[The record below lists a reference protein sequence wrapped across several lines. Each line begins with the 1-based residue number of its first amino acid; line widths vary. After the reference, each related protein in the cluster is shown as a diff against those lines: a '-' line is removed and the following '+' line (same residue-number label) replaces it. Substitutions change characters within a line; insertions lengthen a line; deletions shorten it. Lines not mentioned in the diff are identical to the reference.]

1 MSKPISLS
9 AVLAD
14 LKNGMTRKAINEKYE
29 LNPLSAK
36 ALWGNEKLKNKKPAK
51 YVLDIEIV
59 DDVQVEYLDEDIT
72 RHPKSST
79 IKQ

>member
-36 ALWGNEKLKNKKPAK
+36 ALWRNEKLKNKKSAK

-59 DDVQVEYLDEDIT
+59 DDVEVKYLDEDVT
-72 RHPKSST
+72 KHPKSST